1 MPLFS
6 LLQIGASSSR
16 TTSLKFIL
24 KNWDKFDAQ
33 SLKTHIWSSSVIL
46 NGHSI
51 LWKMGNVDLLK
62 GFNYNTVLQLD
73 RFCKKQE
80 KWVEVTYMFL
90 FISLWDMPG
99 LCPKSTDLGVKPS
112 APSSSL
118 TLPLDL
124 GLAIEQAENQDTF
137 PGRVASVLVEIQ
149 TVPIQVKLSKRSNK
163 YIEAFT
169 GLTLWAYLE
178 VNVLGQILTPDSRA
192 WVLAEATAF
201 GDKWLECETRGN
213 REHEIALLPQFISVA
228 QSCPTLCDPMFH
240 CLPSCSA
247 GQTLQAVLKLFLPHQ
262 KNLFVYVQFSRSVVS
277 DSLRP
282 HELQQARPPCPSPTP
297 AVHTPKYMFTH
308 IIYINT

>member
-6 LLQIGASSSR
+6 LLQMGASSSR
-16 TTSLKFIL
+16 TTPLKCIFL

-73 RFCKKQE
+73 RFCRKQE

-124 GLAIEQAENQDTF
+124 GLAIEQAESQDTF

-149 TVPIQVKLSKRSNK
+149 TVPVAVETIERIQKVYRSLYGTN
-163 YIEAFT
+163 F
-169 GLTLWAYLE
+169 TLWPYLE
-178 VNVLGQILTPDSRA
+178 
-192 WVLAEATAF
+192 
-201 GDKWLECETRGN
+201 RGN
-213 REHEIALLPQFISVA
+213 VCLGTDTDWLL
-228 QSCPTLCDPMFH
+228 TR
-240 CLPSCSA
+240 
-247 GQTLQAVLKLFLPHQ
+247 KLEF
-262 KNLFVYVQFSRSVVS
+262 
-277 DSLRP
+277 
-282 HELQQARPPCPSPTP
+282 
-297 AVHTPKYMFTH
+297 
-308 IIYINT
+308 